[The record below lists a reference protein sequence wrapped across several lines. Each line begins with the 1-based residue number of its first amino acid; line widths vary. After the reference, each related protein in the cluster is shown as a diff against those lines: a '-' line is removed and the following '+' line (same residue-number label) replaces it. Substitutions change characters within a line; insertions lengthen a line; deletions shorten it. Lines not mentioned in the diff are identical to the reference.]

1 LNEAELET
9 YRIFMENRARD
20 EESGDKESKSTSGSL
35 KSPEGSS
42 DSPSKESVASVD
54 SKSVKSS
61 SNVNVKS
68 STEKMDSETLTSR
81 PLAPSHQSLFVA
93 DKMVEPTKPP
103 A

>member
-20 EESGDKESKSTSGSL
+20 EESGDKER
-35 KSPEGSS
+35 
-42 DSPSKESVASVD
+42 
-54 SKSVKSS
+54 
-61 SNVNVKS
+61 
-68 STEKMDSETLTSR
+68 DSETLTS
-81 PLAPSHQSLFVA
+81 PTLAPSHQSLFVA